1 MSGTTFLVAG
11 AINLLK
17 LREWMKLHAKEFL
30 RSDEKSSGL
39 RKVSESLTSIMMGDA
54 FKNLDVED

>member
-1 MSGTTFLVAG
+1 M
-11 AINLLK
+11 
-17 LREWMKLHAKEFL
+17 
-30 RSDEKSSGL
+30 DEITRKGISSVGRKIIG